1 MLGTQCTD
9 LLIVP
14 CTWLHM
20 VDPILNHFKNS
31 IKNVTQQ
38 INNANDIFKLYK
50 KCYLNCDMYNGQN
63 KHSMGIINM
72 HFE

>member
-1 MLGTQCTD
+1 MLGTQGND

-31 IKNVTQQ
+31 IKNVIQQ
-38 INNANDIFKLYK
+38 VNNANDIFKLFK
-50 KCYLNCDMYNGQN
+50 KCY
-63 KHSMGIINM
+63 
-72 HFE
+72 